1 MKRLLAMLLA
11 VVMILSCLPAM
22 AFGVFATEE
31 ETVAP
36 TEAAQLPQEEPV
48 LVEEVTEPV
57 QEETEPAQE
66 ETLPAP
72 EETEP
77 AEETSAPTK
86 SEGPALR
93 TGDLNT
99 CGDDLTWE
107 VDDEGVLT
115 ISGKGAMDDYAND
128 PAPWAEESVV
138 KIVLEEGVTTIGAY
152 AFCDMEDVTAVSLP
166 STLLTIDAGA
176 FQMCTMLETLK
187 LPEKLQG
194 IGEKAFEGCASLTG
208 TLTIPG
214 SVALVGNGAFMDCD
228 GLTGV
233 NVGSGLAVLSEGLFA
248 DCENLKNVKLVS
260 GLKEIKDEAFAY
272 CTSLVSISV
281 PSTVLKMGEGVFCG
295 CSALESISLPFTGAA
310 VELNEGDTCYP
321 FGYIFGS
328 AEYDD
333 SVSVKQRYY
342 TVAENPT
349 YFTATYY
356 IPESLSKVTLTEGDV
371 RPYAFYNCTGLAA
384 VTVSD
389 VTKYIGNYAFAG
401 CADLEE
407 LMLPGTLTHI
417 GEGAVDG
424 CASLTTLWYEGTQK
438 QWDKVS
444 IGDNN
449 APIEDVDVLCVN
461 NSGSCGDH
469 ANWVLDDENTLII
482 TGSGEM
488 EDFGDWIYVPW
499 YEYRE
504 TIKSVEIREGITSI
518 GSYAFYGHSM
528 LSSVSVPDT
537 VEVIGDA
544 AFYGCA
550 AMSKLTLPEELTY
563 IGDQAFYGCAKLA
576 GELTL
581 SDSLTYLGKGAFA
594 NCRKLIGT
602 VTVPA
607 GVGVLNDAVFSGCSG
622 LVEIVLEEG
631 IEAIGNKAFA
641 GCYNLSDITIPASVT
656 TIGEEAFSECE
667 TITAV
672 ELPESLVSLGDG
684 AFYCC
689 YGLEEITIPEGV
701 AEIGANTFC
710 ACIALTEVVIP
721 DTVEAIGDYA
731 FSNCI
736 SLADITL
743 PACDAELGVGIFSDC
758 VSLVEVEIPEGM
770 TVIGES
776 MFADCTE
783 LETVII
789 PEGVTEIG
797 ANAFAGCVNLA
808 NVELPDSLL
817 SIGDS
822 AFSGCES
829 LEGELIIPE
838 NVEEL
843 GNSAFAGCSGITSVT
858 LPEGLKTIGNKM
870 FDSCS
875 SLEEARIP
883 ATVTKIGDYAFNGC
897 GKLTQLELPA
907 GLKTVG
913 KYAFAGC
920 SALAE
925 ITLPNTITKM
935 GEYAFSSCT
944 ALKEITIPSGVT
956 AIEEGT
962 FHHCV
967 RLTQVQIPSGVTAIG
982 KEAFANCL
990 SLVSVTIPYS
1000 VKDIGEDVFIHSNE
1014 INHVLF
1020 AGLESQWNTI
1030 TIHESNT
1037 LFVDPEVIIHYKA
1050 KGNEVTTGWIGTGLY
1065 GYCSICEAEME
1076 FGAVDV
1082 ENCLLYMDSSAVYTG
1097 NWIRPQV
1104 MLYTVMGEKLVLN
1117 TDYTVSY
1124 SNNKNVGKA
1133 VVTVTGKGE
1142 CTGSFTATF
1151 DILPPQVEDVKV
1163 SSVTGTSV
1171 KITYDGVAPA
1181 SHYDIYVDGV
1191 YFDSTG
1197 YRYFTITGLTTGQTY
1212 EVTVV
1217 AAKSI
1222 GDNYYEGEPS
1232 DPIQVRPSQ
1241 SIEKFS
1247 ASLEYTTVAYDGT
1260 GKTPDVT
1267 LKTSANGDL
1276 LVENEDYTVEYK
1288 NNRLMGKAKVV
1299 ISGIGGYSGTITKTF
1314 TIQPGQ
1320 VENLEIDEINSSSV
1334 TITFDPV
1341 PGADEYWIYRGGVR
1355 RAKITDTTYKTTGL
1369 SVGTT
1374 YKFYVKA
1381 VAEVDD
1387 DDYIGQASETLSAK
1401 PTYTIDDYTFTAE
1414 DVTYTGKA
1422 VTPSVKLKS
1431 AAGRTLKKGTD
1442 YTITCTENVE
1452 IGTAT
1457 VTATGKG
1464 KYSETISTTFNIVP
1478 GKVSTP
1484 TAKVISGTVV
1494 EITFKEVKEAHKYEI
1509 FLNGNS
1515 VGTTKDTTQKIGDMI
1530 PGKTYKITVRAVT
1543 EVDGEDYCGSQSGS
1557 VTVKPL
1563 HKMADCTVTLSDN
1576 TFAYTGKWIRPEVTV
1591 ELDGE
1596 ELVAGEDY
1604 TLKYRNN
1611 KNTGK
1616 AYVEVT
1622 GKGGYTG
1629 TVKEYFIINPVQ
1641 VTGVKVKSTTTDSV
1655 KLTFSKSSSIT
1666 YYEVYLRLAGTDDD
1680 FVYRGKTSGSTYTL
1694 NDLEMG
1700 EIYEVVMKGRKTVS
1714 GTTYYGAESDPIY
1727 VWAGTDIGKYYA
1739 KLEFT
1744 TAVYEG
1750 SDLYPAVTLKTSSRS
1765 GAKTLVEG
1773 VDYFVSYENNDAP
1786 GKAKVVIT
1794 GWGAYSGTITK
1805 TFTIKPAEP
1814 TNVTGTALSKSKI
1827 EVSFDAVD
1835 GATSYWV
1842 YVNGYRKAKITD
1854 TTCVIS
1860 GLSKNRT
1867 YKITVKAVT
1876 TVDGTNYTSAATE
1889 AIKVKTLN

>member
-36 TEAAQLPQEEPV
+36 TEAAPAQIPEEEPV
-48 LVEEVTEPV
+48 LVEKVTEPV
-57 QEETEPAQE
+57 QEETEPAE
-66 ETLPAP
+66 ENP
-72 EETEP
+72 
-77 AEETSAPTK
+77 APTK
-86 SEGPALR
+86 MEEPAMR

-107 VDDEGVLT
+107 LDDEGVLT
-115 ISGKGAMDDYAND
+115 ISGEGPMDDYAND
-128 PAPWAEESVV
+128 PAPWADESVE

-152 AFCDMEDVTAVSLP
+152 AFCDMADVTAVSLP

-176 FQMCTMLETLK
+176 FQLCTMLDTIK

-194 IGEKAFEGCASLTG
+194 IGEKAFESCVSLTG
-208 TLTIPG
+208 TLTIPA

-233 NVGSGLAVLSEGLFA
+233 NVGGGLSVLSEGLFA
-248 DCENLKNVKLVS
+248 DCENLQNVKLVS
-260 GLKEIKDEAFAY
+260 GLKEIKDEAFAN
-272 CTSLVSISV
+272 CTSLVNISV
-281 PSTVLKMGEGVFCG
+281 PSTVLKMGEGIFSG
-295 CSALESISLPFTGAA
+295 CSALESIALPYTGAA
-310 VELNEGDTCYP
+310 AELHEGDTSYP

-328 AEYDD
+328 SEYDD

-342 TVAENPT
+342 TVAEEPT

-356 IPESLSKVTLTEGDV
+356 IPASLSKVTLTQADV
-371 RPYAFYNCTGLAA
+371 RPYAFYNCAGLTA

-389 VTKYIGNYAFAG
+389 ETKYIGNYAFAG

-424 CASLTTLWYEGTQK
+424 CASLVTVWYEGTQK

-449 APIEDVDVLCVN
+449 APLEDVDVFCVN
-461 NSGSCGDH
+461 NSGTCGDY

-499 YEYRE
+499 YEHRE

-518 GSYAFYGHSM
+518 GSFAFYGHSA
-528 LSSVSVPDT
+528 LSGVSVPDT
-537 VEVIGDA
+537 VEKIGDA

-563 IGDQAFYGCAKLA
+563 IGDEAFYGCAKLA

-581 SDSLTYLGKGAFA
+581 SDSLTYLGKGAFI
-594 NCRKLIGT
+594 NCRKLIGA

-622 LVEIVLEEG
+622 LVEVALEDG
-631 IEAIGNKAFA
+631 IEAIGNKAFY

-656 TIGEEAFSECE
+656 AIGDEAFSECE
-667 TITAV
+667 RLTAV

-701 AEIGANTFC
+701 TEIGADTF
-710 ACIALTEVVIP
+710 AGCIALTEVVVP
-721 DTVEAIGDYA
+721 DTVESIGDYA

-743 PACDAELGVGIFSDC
+743 PANKVELGVGIFSDC
-758 VSLVEVEIPEGM
+758 SALVEVEIPEGM
-770 TVIGES
+770 TVIGDS
-776 MFADCTE
+776 MFADCIE

-797 ANAFAGCVNLA
+797 ANAFSGCVNLA
-808 NVELPDSLL
+808 NVELPDSLTA
-817 SIGDS
+817 IGAS
-822 AFSGCES
+822 AFQGCES

-843 GNSAFAGCSGITSVT
+843 GDSAFAKCVGITSVI
-858 LPEGLKTIGNKM
+858 LPEDLETIGNNL
-870 FDSCS
+870 FDSCA
-875 SLEEARIP
+875 SLEEINIP
-883 ATVTKIGDYAFNGC
+883 SNINKIGDHAFNGC
-897 GKLTQLELPA
+897 AKLAQVELSA
-907 GLKTVG
+907 GLKSIG

-925 ITLPNTITKM
+925 ITLPNTVTEI

-944 ALKEITIPSGVT
+944 ALKEITVPSGVT
-956 AIEEGT
+956 AIGEGT
-962 FHHCV
+962 FNHCV
-967 RLTQVQIPSGVTAIG
+967 RLTQVQIPSGVKTIG

-1000 VKDIGEDVFIHSNE
+1000 VKEIGENVFLHSNE
-1014 INHVLF
+1014 INHILF

-1037 LFVDPEVIIHYKA
+1037 LFVDPDVILHYKA

-1082 ENCLLYMDSSAVYTG
+1082 ANCLLYMDSSAVYTG

-1104 MLYTVMGEKLVLN
+1104 MLYTVMGEKLDKD

-1151 DILPPQVEDVKV
+1151 DILPPKVEDVEVASTTK
-1163 SSVTGTSV
+1163 TSV

-1181 SHYDIYVDGV
+1181 SHYDIYVDGA

-1197 YRYFTITGLTTGQTY
+1197 YRYFTITDLTPGQTY
-1212 EVTVV
+1212 EVSVV

-1222 GDNYYEGEPS
+1222 GENYYEGEPS
-1232 DPIQVRPSQ
+1232 DPIEVRPSQ
-1241 SIEKFS
+1241 SIANYS
-1247 ASLEYTTVAYDGT
+1247 ASLEYASVAYDGT

-1267 LKTSANGDL
+1267 LKTSANGDIL
-1276 LVENEDYTVEYK
+1276 IENEDYTVEYK

-1299 ISGIGGYSGTITKTF
+1299 ITGIGCYSGTVTKTF

-1320 VENLEIDEINSSSV
+1320 VENLEIDEITSSSV
-1334 TITFDPV
+1334 TITFDEV
-1341 PGADEYWIYRGGVR
+1341 PGADEYWIYRGGIR
-1355 RAKITDTTYKTTGL
+1355 RAKVTDTYYKTTGL

-1381 VAEVDD
+1381 VAEVDG
-1387 DDYIGQASETLSAK
+1387 DDYVGEASETLSAR
-1401 PTYTIDDYTFTAE
+1401 PTYTIDDYTFTAK
-1414 DVTYTGKA
+1414 DVTYTGKE
-1422 VTPSVKLKS
+1422 VTPSVTLKS
-1431 AAGRTLKKGTD
+1431 VSGRTLKKDRD

-1464 KYSETISTTFNIVP
+1464 KYSETISTTFSIVP
-1478 GKVSTP
+1478 GKVGTP
-1484 TAKVISGTVV
+1484 TVKVIDGETVEV
-1494 EITFKEVKEAHKYEI
+1494 SFEEVKGAQWYEL
-1509 FLNGNS
+1509 FANGTS
-1515 VGTTKDTTQKIGDMI
+1515 VGITPNTKINITGMT

-1563 HKMADCTVTLSDN
+1563 HKIEDCDVILSAKE
-1576 TFAYTGKWIRPEVTV
+1576 FAYTGKWIRPEVTV

-1611 KNTGK
+1611 KYTGK
-1616 AYVEVT
+1616 AYVQIT

-1629 TVKEYFIINPVQ
+1629 SVKEEFIIKPAQ
-1641 VTGVKVKSTTTDSV
+1641 ITGVKVKSTTRDSV
-1655 KLTFSKSSSIT
+1655 KLTFNKSSSIT
-1666 YYEVYLRLAGTDDD
+1666 YYEVYLRLAGAEGD
-1680 FVYRGKTSGSTYTL
+1680 FVYRGKTSGGTYTL

-1700 EIYEVVMKGRKTVS
+1700 EIYEVVMKGRKTVG
-1714 GTTYYGAESDPIY
+1714 GTTYYGEESDPIY
-1727 VWAGTDIGKYYA
+1727 VWAGTDIGGYYA
-1739 KLEFT
+1739 KLEYT
-1744 TAVYEG
+1744 SEVYEG
-1750 SDLYPAVTLKTSSRS
+1750 ADLYPVVTLKTSSRS
-1765 GAKTLVEG
+1765 GAKTLTEN
-1773 VDYFVSYENNDAP
+1773 VDYFVSYYNNDAP
-1786 GKAKVVIT
+1786 GKATVVIT
-1794 GWGAYSGTITK
+1794 GWGVYSGTITK

-1814 TNVTGTALSKSKI
+1814 TNVTATALSKSKI
-1827 EVSFDAVD
+1827 EVSFDEVE

-1842 YVNGYRKAKITD
+1842 YVNGYRKAKIED

-1889 AIKVKTLN
+1889 AIKVKTLS